1 MQHNLHMKEL
11 ITKIFTDLNE
21 AIEFENLQR
30 LKEGILAIPK
40 SKLDFILED
49 NFE

>member
-1 MQHNLHMKEL
+1 MNEL
-11 ITKIFTDLNE
+11 IKKIFTDLNE

-40 SKLDFILED
+40 SKIDFFLED

>member
-1 MQHNLHMKEL
+1 MRMFWLLSKGD
-11 ITKIFTDLNE
+11 KRK

-30 LKEGILAIPK
+30 LKDG
-40 SKLDFILED
+40 KLDFILED